1 MSDGSQ
7 DQLTSVTI
15 QAVSDCENCKQVMI
29 TRNSSLSRSQVKLV
43 IGFFAIVLGMIGI
56 VFYSLGVWM
65 VLPFAGFE
73 LMAVSAA
80 FYCCLRHKDDFEM
93 VRIDENHIQVKR
105 QIASREQTYEFQTH
119 WTKIFLEMTKGW
131 YPSRLWVASKGQHVE
146 VGQWLTDPERKQL
159 ATRLKYLIEY

>member
-29 TRNSSLSRSQVKLV
+29 TRNSSLSRPQVKLV

-56 VFYSLGVWM
+56 VFYSQGVWM